1 MNRRYDKAFAVWLM
15 GTVIMAAS
23 FVGTFAYALTPKERA
38 IVQHAA
44 KGVDDAIVHN
54 DVAKA
59 ETAAANAATSNA
71 EASAKVADDKSVVAE
86 KQAKDLREELKR
98 SATEN
103 AKMRPIVDEVQSWC
117 GIGGIIYGFKRLA
130 VHILILIGVLL
141 VIGIALAIFAPGVI
155 TAIRLGLNGTLGF
168 LGLIEAVMK
177 PLWSRLWSDLTGLFQ
192 RKAPNDKKKSSR
204 KR

>member
-1 MNRRYDKAFAVWLM
+1 MNNYDKAFAVWLT

-59 ETAAANAATSNA
+59 ETAAANAAASSA
-71 EASAKVADDKSVVAE
+71 EASAKAADDRAALAE
-86 KQAKDLREELKR
+86 QQAKTQHDELER
-98 SATEN
+98 SAKEN
-103 AKMRPIVDEVQSWC
+103 EKMRPIVKEVQSWW

-130 VHILILIGVLL
+130 VHILILIAVLL
-141 VIGIALAIFAPGVI
+141 VLGIVLAIAAPGAI
-155 TAIRLGLNGTLGF
+155 SGIRLGLSGTLGF